1 MSDDAARLRTGTGVR
16 GLVRTTGFRLTASYT
31 LLFAVSALLLFGL
44 IFSLTVSA
52 IDQETDAAIDAEI
65 AALAEQYDRFGLPG
79 LASLVAQRAA
89 GNLGRHSVY
98 LLTDGR
104 GRRLEG
110 NLDNWPSLVAERGDM
125 IEFPVESDRGGRT
138 LRSVARARTFVLPGG
153 FTLLVGRDLHDRL
166 RFQGQMLQAMI
177 WATGVMALV
186 GIGGGV
192 LIGWRSMRRL
202 ASMVSATDRVVDG
215 GTVED
220 PAGVLAERI
229 PVSRRGDELDLLAG
243 NVNRMLDRL
252 AQLLEGL
259 RQVTDNVAHDLR
271 GPLTRLKTRVEVTLL
286 AEPDTDAYRSAL
298 EDTVAEANS
307 LLATFNALLDIAT
320 AEAGS
325 LRDGLEP
332 VDVAALAADLVELYV
347 PAAEE
352 AGLTLHF
359 NRSDSAGA
367 VTVKGHPHLL
377 GQAIANLIDNAV
389 KYAGRPET
397 PGRVDVSVRRDGPSI
412 LVAVADDGPGIPG
425 ADRQRAVDRFVRL
438 SPDRSRPGNG
448 LGLSLVAATVRLHG
462 GRLSLEDNDP
472 GLRVTLTLSAMHNVP
487 LGSSETDD
495 RMT

>member
-1 MSDDAARLRTGTGVR
+1 VSDETARLRTGTGVR
-16 GLVRTTGFRLTASYT
+16 SLVRTTGFRLAASYT
-31 LLFAVSALLLFGL
+31 LLFGVSALLLFGL
-44 IFSLTVSA
+44 IFSLTANA

-79 LASLVAQRAA
+79 LANLVAQRSA

-98 LLTDGR
+98 LLTDSR
-104 GRRLEG
+104 QRRLEG
-110 NLDNWPSLVAERGDM
+110 NLDSWPSQIADRGGM

-138 LRSVARARTFVLPGG
+138 LRSVARARAFVLPGG
-153 FTLLVGRDLHDRL
+153 FTLLVGRDLYDRL

-177 WATGVMALV
+177 WATGAMTLV

-192 LIGWRSMRRL
+192 LVGWRSMRRL
-202 ASMVSATDRVVDG
+202 ARMVSATDRVVDG

-220 PAGVLAERI
+220 PGDVLAERI

-286 AEPDTDAYRSAL
+286 AEPDMDAYRAVL

-307 LLATFNALLDIAT
+307 LLATFNALLDIAS

-325 LRDGLEP
+325 VRDRLEP
-332 VDVAALAADLVELYV
+332 VDLSGLAADLVELYV

-352 AGLTLHF
+352 SGLALSLG
-359 NRSDSAGA
+359 RSEGA
-367 VTVKGHPHLL
+367 DALTVEGHPHLL

-389 KYAGRPET
+389 KYAGRPGAS
-397 PGRVDVSVRRDGPSI
+397 GRVDVTVRQDGPSI
-412 LVAVADDGPGIPG
+412 VIMVADDGPGIPE

-462 GRLSLEDNDP
+462 GRLSLEDNRP
-472 GLRVTLTLSAMHNVP
+472 GLRVSMTLPALPAVPSRSDQSADQVQ
-487 LGSSETDD
+487 
-495 RMT
+495 